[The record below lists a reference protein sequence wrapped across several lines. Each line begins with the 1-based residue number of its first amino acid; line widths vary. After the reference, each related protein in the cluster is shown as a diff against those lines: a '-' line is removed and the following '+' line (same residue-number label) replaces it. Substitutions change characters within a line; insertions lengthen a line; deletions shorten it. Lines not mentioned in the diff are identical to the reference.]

1 MADALLCEIFCNLCS
16 SVQICA
22 TKLVITISAVVEGGP
37 VSVFLQ
43 PPFAACKNLYQLL
56 LPKNSRHM
64 YHELWNLKFSLF
76 WSFRNTMSEGIV
88 LGKWPLQWSDFC
100 SGYQKYRLSL
110 GIIYLT
116 QKTQRM
122 PSRAGSPPKST
133 IRGTSSF
140 YLPSVSSSMC
150 SFILYGSCAN
160 TFQEGKREWW
170 VTNFCL
176 CLIGQR

>member
-1 MADALLCEIFCNLCS
+1 
-16 SVQICA
+16 
-22 TKLVITISAVVEGGP
+22 
-37 VSVFLQ
+37 
-43 PPFAACKNLYQLL
+43 
-56 LPKNSRHM
+56 M

-88 LGKWPLQWSDFC
+88 LGKWPLQWSAFC

-140 YLPSVSSSMC
+140 YLPSVSSSVC

-170 VTNFCL
+170 VVFMAMGQFCTL
-176 CLIGQR
+176 TEVPVTEPEGVVEWHRATCTSRCQLPGLATALSFQRR